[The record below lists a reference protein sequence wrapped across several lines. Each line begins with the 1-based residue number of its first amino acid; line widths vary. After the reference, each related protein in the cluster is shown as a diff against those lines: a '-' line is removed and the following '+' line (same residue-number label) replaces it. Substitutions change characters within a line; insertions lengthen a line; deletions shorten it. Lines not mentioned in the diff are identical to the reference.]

1 MNKLLIASV
10 ALAAASLGGPALAA
24 DMPVK
29 APPPP
34 VPVFT
39 WTGCYVGLYIG
50 DDWGKFQSTVNTPT
64 VRVATSPATPF
75 AATAGLTGQITN
87 DTHMSGFLG
96 GGTVGCNYQVY
107 NWVWGIEVD
116 GGVTNK
122 DGQDFLLPPF
132 NPNPANLYIN
142 QIHESWL
149 GTARVRLGYAVWDK
163 WLWYVTGGGAWAR
176 VKETEWLQ
184 NQAAIGVGP
193 TAFQAV
199 NSSTSNIWGWTV
211 GVGTEY
217 ALGYGWSIKSEFL
230 YIDLGTH
237 SFLNPGYALANAAP
251 VDTRI
256 RDYVFK
262 FGMNYKFGWV
272 GKSPAVV
279 ARY

>member
-1 MNKLLIASV
+1 MRNLLIGSV
-10 ALAAASLGGPALAA
+10 ALAAASVGGPALAA

-29 APPPP
+29 APPP
-34 VPVFT
+34 VVVYN
-39 WTGCYVGLYIG
+39 WTGCYLGVYIG
-50 DDWGKFQSTVNTPT
+50 DDWGRFNSNLNPV
-64 VRVATSPATPF
+64 
-75 AATAGLTGQITN
+75 AATAKIPAGTPITN
-87 DTHMSGFLG
+87 DTHMTGFLG

-107 NWVWGIEVD
+107 NWVWGIEFD
-116 GGVTNK
+116 GGPTNK

-132 NPNPANLYIN
+132 SPGFVN

-149 GTARVRLGYAVWDK
+149 VTARARLGYTVTDK

-184 NQAAIGVGP
+184 NAPSAGAGVGP
-193 TAFQAV
+193 TCLFCT
-199 NSSTSNIWGWTV
+199 NTSTSSIWGWTI

-230 YIDLGTH
+230 YVDLGTH
-237 SFLNPGYALANAAP
+237 QFLTPNPTTTTISA
-251 VDTRI
+251 DTKI
-256 RDYVFK
+256 KDYVFK

>member
-50 DDWGKFQSTVNTPT
+50 DDYGKFQSTVNTPT
-64 VRVATSPATPF
+64 VRVATTPATPF

-163 WLWYVTGGGAWAR
+163 WLWYVTGGGAYAR
-176 VKETEWLQ
+176 VKEIEWLAG
-184 NQAAIGVGP
+184 NP
-193 TAFQAV
+193 TPPFQT
-199 NSSTSNIWGWTV
+199 NFSTSNIWGWTV

-217 ALGYGWSIKSEFL
+217 SLGYGWSIKSEFL
-230 YIDLGTH
+230 YVDLGTH
-237 SFLNPGYALANAAP
+237 GFLQPFTTGANAGP

-262 FGMNYKFGWV
+262 FGMNYRFGGWGI

>member
-1 MNKLLIASV
+1 MNKLLIAGV
-10 ALAAASLGGPALAA
+10 ALAAASLGGRAFAA
-24 DMPVK
+24 DMPVR
-29 APPPP
+29 PLPPP
-34 VPVFT
+34 VPIFS

-50 DDWGKFQSTVNTPT
+50 DDTGRFDSNINVPT
-64 VRVATSPATPF
+64 IRGGAAPA
-75 AATAGLTGQITN
+75 AGLVGPLTN

-96 GGTVGCNYQVY
+96 GGTAGCNYQVY

-116 GGVTNK
+116 SGVTNK

-132 NPNPANLYIN
+132 NPTYIN

-149 GTARVRLGYAVWDK
+149 GTARARLGYAVTDK

-176 VKETEWLQ
+176 VKETEWQSGNPFNTTVSTTQ
-184 NQAAIGVGP
+184 NV
-193 TAFQAV
+193 
-199 NSSTSNIWGWTV
+199 WGWTV

-217 ALGYGWSIKSEFL
+217 SLGYGWSIKSEFL
-230 YIDLGTH
+230 YVDLGTH
-237 SFLNPGYALANAAP
+237 TFLNPGFTLATAAP

-262 FGMNYKFGWV
+262 FGMNYKLGGWGI
-272 GKSPAVV
+272 GKAPAPVV